1 MTRSALF
8 PARLT
13 RCGVAL
19 AIGVSTVLGL
29 AHAAVAEPAPSG
41 MSPRAIAL
49 AFEWAIDVERGARGL
64 APLSVDP
71 DVANQAQAWSGG
83 MALYDTLAHDRSFGA
98 ELAAAA
104 SGFRSGGENVGEGP
118 SPESVEEAFMAS
130 PPHLAN
136 ILGSYSHM
144 GVGVAIDGS
153 GRVWVTERFYQ

>member
-8 PARLT
+8 AARLT

-19 AIGVSTVLGL
+19 AIGGSAVLGL
-29 AHAAVAEPAPSG
+29 AHSAVADPAPSG
-41 MSPRAIAL
+41 RSPRTIAL
-49 AFEWAIDVERGARGL
+49 AFEWAIDIERGAHGL

-83 MALYDTLAHDRSFGA
+83 MALYGTLAHDRSFGA
-98 ELAAAA
+98 ELATADP
-104 SGFRSGGENVGEGP
+104 SFRSGGENVGVGP
-118 SPESVEEAFMAS
+118 SPGSVEQAFMAS
-130 PPHLAN
+130 PPHRAN

>member
-1 MTRSALF
+1 MTRSASF

-13 RCGVAL
+13 RGGVAS
-19 AIGVSTVLGL
+19 AIGVSAVLGL
-29 AHAAVAEPAPSG
+29 AHAAVADPAPSG

-98 ELAAAA
+98 ELAA
-104 SGFRSGGENVGEGP
+104 SDPNFRGGGENVGVGP
-118 SPESVEEAFMAS
+118 SPASVEEAFMAS
-130 PPHLAN
+130 PPHRAN

-144 GVGVAIDGS
+144 GVGVAIDSS